1 MWLKSEGFVDRV
13 RLWWSSYH
21 FQGSPSYILAHKLKA
36 LTVDLRAWNEEFS
49 NIGGKKQ
56 VMWKELW
63 VLEEITRKA
72 TVINDLEMSTLLEEV
87 SLRRNRW
94 RFG

>member
-36 LTVDLRAWNEEFS
+36 LTVDLRTWNEEFS

>member
-1 MWLKSEGFVDRV
+1 LIGWDCGGPLTTFKVLQVIF
-13 RLWWSSYH
+13 W
-21 FQGSPSYILAHKLKA
+21 HKLKA
-36 LTVDLRAWNEEFS
+36 LAVDLRAWNEEFS